1 MRRNLSELTQCGAGG
16 PIGWLQYSPSF
27 HEAPAP
33 PSGQLLSKSEP
44 DTPGLTPTMGPSW
57 GGTCLVGPGTPMLS
71 GQAPAVPA
79 ITRPQVCA
87 RRGARAQYLGHQGRG
102 WGGGGLH
109 GDRSRG
115 KAICARDGRSET
127 THWDTP
133 QKRRNL
139 TRASSLVNST
149 VPASGAW
156 FWSHAGLCKTSPLGD
171 AAGGHP
177 GPPCAVFATSR
188 DSPAVS

>member
-1 MRRNLSELTQCGAGG
+1 MWGRGPDWVAPVLSFL
-16 PIGWLQYSPSF
+16 PR
-27 HEAPAP
+27 
-33 PSGQLLSKSEP
+33 
-44 DTPGLTPTMGPSW
+44 GPSTSLW
-57 GGTCLVGPGTPMLS
+57 PALEQIRARHPRTDTHYGTLLGRYMPCGSRDAYALWAGPRCPRHH
-71 GQAPAVPA
+71 QAPGVCTPRGPSPVPGS
-79 ITRPQVCA
+79 P
-87 RRGARAQYLGHQGRG
+87 GSG
-102 WGGGGLH
+102 GGGGLH

-115 KAICARDGRSET
+115 KAICACDGRSET